1 MYMFGDVH
9 HIYHVCIARY
19 LQHYVNT
26 QMIGALVYARVGT
39 HEG

>member
-9 HIYHVCIARY
+9 HICIARY

-26 QMIGALVYARVGT
+26 QMLGACCFSICKSRYS
-39 HEG
+39 